1 MLRLV
6 HPAAREGQDPP
17 SRRRKGHKPDA
28 LSLTTEE
35 QRRVRAA
42 LRNAARAYG
51 GLDVLAVVLAVPVET
66 LYRISV
72 PSRGISGTFAI
83 RLARAAGVS
92 VEALLSGTVA
102 DASRCPTCGARIQ
115 IGGAR

>member
-6 HPAAREGQDPP
+6 HPAREGQDPLA
-17 SRRRKGHKPDA
+17 RRRKGTKPDA
-28 LSLTTEE
+28 LSLTPEE
-35 QRRVRAA
+35 HRHVRAA
-42 LRNAARAYG
+42 LRNTARAYG
-51 GLDVLAVVLAVPVET
+51 GLDVLAIVLAVPVKT
-66 LYRISV
+66 LYRIGV